1 MTNGPRTAVL
11 YPGSFDPFHLG
22 HLDIASQALAIFGE
36 VVVAVMHNPSKPSG
50 MFTIDERV
58 ELIRSATSHLHGIR
72 VEAQT
77 GLAVDAAQKVGARC
91 IVKSLRSATDFDVES
106 QMAHTNYTVSGVRT
120 VLLFASPELA
130 FISSRY
136 VREIANYGG
145 DPSAMVPSNVAVA
158 LAAKVRN

>member
-1 MTNGPRTAVL
+1 MAAQQTVL

-22 HLDIASQALAIFGE
+22 HLDVAAQAASIFGR
-36 VVVAVMHNPSKPSG
+36 VVIAVMHNPEKPTG
-50 MFTIDERV
+50 MFSVDERV
-58 ELIRSATSHLHGIR
+58 KLVKDSTAHLAGVS
-72 VEAQT
+72 VEAHA
-77 GLAVDAAQKVGARC
+77 GLAVDAAKKVGATC